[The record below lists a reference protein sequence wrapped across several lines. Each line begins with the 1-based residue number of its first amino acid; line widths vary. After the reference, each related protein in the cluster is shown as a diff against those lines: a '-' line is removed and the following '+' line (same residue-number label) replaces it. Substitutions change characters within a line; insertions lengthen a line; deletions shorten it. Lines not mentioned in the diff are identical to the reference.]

1 MMCFDTLS
9 VLQRIALMF
18 ALFVVLCGSIHLLP
32 LAWRRRDI
40 LRCFAAGSCAVVSA
54 VMMVLYT
61 ADVRGEKKMLAPA
74 AVSRWFCQ
82 VPIGYV
88 IAVLAVIAV
97 FLVWSAL
104 REIRRNRTSL
114 TRSAIKESIDHL
126 PTGLCFHTENGRVLL
141 ANHCMSRLCHA
152 LLGRDLQNAAAMW
165 EDLCAGKVRE
175 GVVQLT
181 AGAQPSFRMA
191 DGTVWTFARTKLD
204 GVMQITAAD
213 TTQLHGLLEELARK
227 NSALEALYGRL
238 KEYEADVEQLTRER
252 ERLETKIGIHSELG
266 QTLLATRSYLQDRSE
281 SRTVPVD
288 AWKRSIAL
296 LRQNVVENAEQ
307 FTLETLIRTAA
318 AFGIEVEVTGE
329 MPREKEIQKLF
340 LEAATEALTN
350 AVRHADARTLR
361 ICFSENQVS
370 FRNDG
375 RQPAGKIREGGGLS
389 ALRRKIETAG
399 GEMTTAHTPGFTL
412 TITMK
417 KEGVKEYD
425 TGSDRGRCPDG
436 STASG
441 AVYQPV
447 R

>member
-1 MMCFDTLS
+1 MMCFDTIP
-9 VLQRIALMF
+9 VLLRIALMF
-18 ALFVVLCGSIHLLP
+18 ALFVVLCGSIQLVP
-32 LAWRRRDI
+32 LSLRRRDI
-40 LRCFAAGSCAVVSA
+40 LQSIGAGSCAVGSA

-61 ADVRGEKKMLAPA
+61 ADVRAEKKMLVPA
-74 AVSRWFCQ
+74 AVSRWFCR
-82 VPIGYV
+82 VPIVYIL
-88 IAVLAVIAV
+88 IALAVMAA
-97 FLVWSAL
+97 FLAWSAL
-104 REIRRNRTSL
+104 REIRRSRTSL

-126 PTGLCFHTENGRVLL
+126 PTGLCFHSENGRVLL
-141 ANHCMSRLCHA
+141 VNHCMSRLCHT

-175 GVVQLT
+175 GVVQI
-181 AGAQPSFRMA
+181 ASGAQPSFRMM
-191 DGTVWTFARTKLD
+191 DGRVWTFARTKLD

-213 TTQLHGLLEELARK
+213 TTQLHGLLDELARK
-227 NSALEALYGRL
+227 NTDLEALYGRL
-238 KEYEADVEQLTRER
+238 KEYEADVEELTRER

-266 QTLLATRSYLQDRSE
+266 QTLLATRSYLRDRSG
-281 SRTVPVD
+281 SRTVPVE

-307 FTLETLIRTAA
+307 FTLETLIRTSA
-318 AFGIEVEVTGE
+318 AFGIAVEVTGE
-329 MPREKEIQKLF
+329 MPGAKETQKLF

-350 AVRHADARTLR
+350 AVRHADAKTLS
-361 ICFSENQVS
+361 ICFAEDQVC

-375 RQPAGKIREGGGLS
+375 RPPVGKIRESGGLS
-389 ALRRKIETAG
+389 ALRRKIETTG
-399 GEMTTAHTPGFTL
+399 GEMTIAHTPEFTL

-425 TGSDRGRCPDG
+425 TGSDRGRRPDG

-441 AVYQPV
+441 AVHQPV